1 MVTAN
6 SKLVYNRLPA
16 VFICHNVDMIGRAD
30 ILETTVGHL
39 YQGLPCTE
47 YIEELLG
54 RILPAKWPEPA
65 SHTTGHDEQIA
76 VFHGLEILNEHY
88 YKYINSCL
96 LKHVWFRVQ
105 RIIAKFEKI
114 NIQMFRFL
122 SGFGSYWILLGK
134 VFSRPEKPAIYYRQ
148 TMKEFISL
156 GLRSIG
162 IVTIISFFM
171 GAVITLQTAYN
182 TENPIYP
189 TYLIGLGARDSII
202 LEFSST
208 IVALILAGKV
218 GSNIA
223 SEIGTMRVTEQI
235 DALEIMGV
243 NSASY
248 LILPKVVA
256 TVVFNPFLT
265 LISIITGILGGWIVG
280 TSAGVITSQDYVYGI
295 QYAFIPY
302 YITYA
307 LIKTVIFAFI
317 ITTVSAYQGYT
328 VEGGSLEVGR
338 ASTRAVVYSSV
349 MILLFNVILTQL
361 LLS

>member
-1 MVTAN
+1 
-6 SKLVYNRLPA
+6 
-16 VFICHNVDMIGRAD
+16 
-30 ILETTVGHL
+30 
-39 YQGLPCTE
+39 
-47 YIEELLG
+47 
-54 RILPAKWPEPA
+54 
-65 SHTTGHDEQIA
+65 
-76 VFHGLEILNEHY
+76 
-88 YKYINSCL
+88 
-96 LKHVWFRVQ
+96 
-105 RIIAKFEKI
+105 
-114 NIQMFRFL
+114 MFRFL
-122 SGFGSYWILLGK
+122 SGFGSYWMLLGK
-134 VFSRPEKPAIYYRQ
+134 VFAKPEKHSIYYRQ
-148 TMKEFISL
+148 TMKELVSL
-156 GLRSIG
+156 GLHSIG

-189 TYLIGLGARDSII
+189 TYLIGLGARDSIL

-218 GSNIA
+218 GSSIA

-235 DALEIMGV
+235 DALELMGV

-248 LILPKVVA
+248 IILPKVLA
-256 TVVFNPFLT
+256 TLVFNPFLT

-280 TSAGVITSQDYVYGI
+280 TSAGVISSQDYVYGI

-307 LIKTVIFAFI
+307 IIKTLFFAFI
-317 ITTVSAYQGYT
+317 ISTVSAHQGYY

-338 ASTRAVVYSSV
+338 ASTKAVVYSSIT
-349 MILLFNVILTQL
+349 ILLFNVILTQL